1 MLTSRFHIGAKVRT
15 SGVLDIQYIRGDGN
29 ELLVDIG
36 LSNAYDRRHR
46 VAFESGYGLEGLP
59 SLLKV
64 SVGDQTFELGKI
76 AETLIERRLERSG
89 LLSYGIASVTNSSE
103 RRNSIQRF
111 SIDLGRA
118 GKRNG
123 PGAKANRRRRPPLD
137 SGAR

>member
-1 MLTSRFHIGAKVRT
+1 M
-15 SGVLDIQYIRGDGN
+15 LDIQYIRGDGN

-103 RRNSIQRF
+103 PQQHPTIQHRP
-111 SIDLGRA
+111 RTCRQ
-118 GKRNG
+118 RNG

-137 SGAR
+137 SGAC